1 MRNIAW
7 VAVGWVGI
15 VFWSAVCSRL
25 RLSNIVPDA
34 AVVTVVF
41 LALRREPLLV
51 ALTALALG
59 YFAGRQAAAP
69 IGLHE
74 TALVA
79 TAVGVYLA
87 SGAFTGSGPLFF
99 ATVSAGAAMG
109 YHLMLFLLLVV
120 FRGTAGFPSWW
131 TATLVPSGV
140 ATGALALASYAGL
153 AALDRRLTTERRE
166 ALSWR

>member
-7 VAVGWVGI
+7 VAVGWVGL

-25 RLSNIVPDA
+25 RLSHLVPDA

-51 ALTALALG
+51 TLTALALG
-59 YFAGRQAAAP
+59 YLAGRQAVAP

-74 TALVA
+74 AALVA
-79 TAVGVYLA
+79 TAIGVYLA
-87 SGAFTGSGPLFF
+87 SGALTGSGPLFF
-99 ATVSAGAAMG
+99 AAVSGGAAMG
-109 YHLMLFLLLVV
+109 YHLVLYLLLLA
-120 FRGTAGFPSWW
+120 FRGTAGFPTWW
-131 TATLVPSGV
+131 TATLVPSGL
-140 ATGALALASYAGL
+140 ATGLLAVMSYAGL
-153 AALDRRLTTERRE
+153 AALERRLAYDRHE